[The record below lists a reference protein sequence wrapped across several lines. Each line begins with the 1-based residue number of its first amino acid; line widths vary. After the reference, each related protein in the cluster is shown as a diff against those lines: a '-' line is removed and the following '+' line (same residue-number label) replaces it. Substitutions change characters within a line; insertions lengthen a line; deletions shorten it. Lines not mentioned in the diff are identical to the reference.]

1 MDAEKLRA
9 WRARMD
15 LTDEQ
20 LAMLFDVSPK
30 VVRRWETGE
39 VPIPYPNILALALKA
54 IEQEVD
60 EQGQKR

>member
-1 MDAEKLRA
+1 MDAETLRA

-30 VVRRWETGE
+30 VVRRWETRE